1 SAGSM
6 RYVVVVKDSNGT
18 SVDTN
23 KITVTIEKAAALS
36 ATLKVNGSAS
46 NQTLTVGDSVT
57 LKATAAGG
65 SGSYTYTYKAYNGS
79 KWVTLKS
86 ASTATSYTTTLSS
99 AGSMRYVVVVK
110 DSNGTSVD
118 TNKITV
124 TINSAAPLA
133 GSLTA
138 NGSTANQTLS
148 VGNSVTLKATATGGS
163 GSYTYTYKAYNGSK
177 WVTLKSASTS
187 SSYTDTLSSVGYK
200 RYVVVVKDSA
210 GTTVDT
216 NKITVT
222 VKAAAALAGTLKV
235 NGSTSNRTLETG
247 DTVTVA
253 VTATG
258 GSGSY
263 TYTYK
268 AYNGSKWITLQSET
282 TSNTFSYVATS
293 AGSMRYVVVVKDSA
307 GTTVDTNKITI
318 TFN

>member
-1 SAGSM
+1 M
-6 RYVVVVKDSNGT
+6 IKCVVTDSDGT
-18 SVDTN
+18 SVTSAKNYVVEGDT
-23 KITVTIEKAAALS
+23 EELS
-36 ATLKVNGSAS
+36 ASLKVNGSTA

-86 ASTATSYTTTLSS
+86 ASTSASYTTTLAS
-99 AGSMRYVVVVK
+99 AGRMRYVVVVK

-133 GSLTA
+133 GSLTV

-216 NKITVT
+216 NKITIT
-222 VKAAAALAGTLKV
+222 V
-235 NGSTSNRTLETG
+235 E
-247 DTVTVA
+247 
-253 VTATG
+253 
-258 GSGSY
+258 
-263 TYTYK
+263 
-268 AYNGSKWITLQSET
+268 
-282 TSNTFSYVATS
+282 
-293 AGSMRYVVVVKDSA
+293 
-307 GTTVDTNKITI
+307 
-318 TFN
+318 